1 MSRQVLGSIVLGV
14 LLLGASPTARALDPD
29 VGAQPDAPLEF
40 APLPAPL
47 ASVRDEDRGA
57 LEVLALYQEPLR
69 AVLLEVT
76 RHPQTLIALE
86 RAQADTRERFR
97 ALLEPLPEAQR
108 DQIWDLVRAPAL
120 IAALADAS
128 SPTPDEIEALTREHP
143 EEIRAAALAV
153 SREDPDLLREIARL
167 QADFEAQF
175 DALVR
180 GLDEGAEAAFRSAL
194 AHPELLEILNAHMHL
209 SVLLGEAYER
219 DPQGLESA
227 LASLANEVAARTASA
242 REDWIQALDEDPEA
256 RAEFEQAAAAY
267 AEEEGIDYAEQTLSP
282 EETWVALLVYPYPY
296 WFGFPGGYYGF
307 YYGFYPYA
315 AYWWYPY
322 YPHHHHHHFG
332 FYYGSRHR
340 TVFYGFPSH
349 CFLRWYYGSGS
360 HYEHYP
366 RLSQHFTH
374 HRSSHRYSHDRVSHH
389 VERWQRTNR
398 PREERWRDSG
408 PRVARLRDS
417 ARPARG
423 MGERVRERPESRHV
437 WSWLVEDRGRERP
450 ASGRVREAE
459 RSPRAESRS
468 GAERRGADRVDSRTG
483 SRARDVAPTAREG
496 PRAKGRKTSSAEARK
511 SRREVRQRPAQQQP
525 RRRVESGARRAP
537 RSNERHAII
546 GREKRQRK
554 IAAPRAGRAPRALE
568 PRKGAPSR
576 QRAAHGLQR
585 QDAGKRDRSRLAERG
600 RPRPR
605 ARGPGSRDH

>member
-1 MSRQVLGSIVLGV
+1 MSRQALASIVLGV

-29 VGAQPDAPLEF
+29 AGAQPDAPAEF

-47 ASVRDEDRGA
+47 QSVRDEDRGA

-76 RHPQTLIALE
+76 RHPQTLVALE

-108 DQIWDLVRAPAL
+108 DQVWDLVRAPAL

-128 SPTPDEIEALTREHP
+128 PPTPDEIEALSREHP

-167 QADFEAQF
+167 QADFEAEF

-180 GLDEGAEAAFRSAL
+180 GLDEGVEAAFRSAL
-194 AHPELLEILNAHMHL
+194 AHPELLEILSAHMHL

-242 REDWIQALDEDPEA
+242 REDWIRALDEDPEA
-256 RAEFEQAAAAY
+256 RAELEQATAAY
-267 AEEEGIDYAEQTLSP
+267 AEEEGLDYAEQTLSP
-282 EETWVALLVYPYPY
+282 EETQVAFLVYPYPY
-296 WFGFPGGYYGF
+296 WFGFPGFYYGF

-322 YPHHHHHHFG
+322 YPHHHPHHFG

-340 TVFYGFPSH
+340 TVVYGFPSY
-349 CFLRWYYGSGS
+349 CFLRWYYGSES
-360 HYEHYP
+360 HHERYP
-366 RLSQHFTH
+366 RLSRHFTR
-374 HRSSHRYSHDRVSHH
+374 HRGSHRYSHDRVSHY
-389 VERWQRTNR
+389 VERWQRSNH
-398 PREERWRDSG
+398 PREERWRNSG

-423 MGERVRERPESRHV
+423 MGERARKRPESRHG
-437 WSWLVEDRGRERP
+437 WGWLVEDRGRVGP

-459 RSPRAESRS
+459 RSPRAVGHKASSVEARRPRS
-468 GAERRGADRVDSRTG
+468 E
-483 SRARDVAPTAREG
+483 ARE
-496 PRAKGRKTSSAEARK
+496 
-511 SRREVRQRPAQQQP
+511 RPTQQQP

-537 RSNERHAII
+537 RSNERHAIG

-554 IAAPRAGRAPRALE
+554 ISAPSAGRAPRALG
-568 PRKGAPSR
+568 PRKEAPSR
-576 QRAAHGLQR
+576 QRAARGLQR
-585 QDAGKRDRSRLAERG
+585 QDAGKRDRSRPAERG
-600 RPRPR
+600 RPRPG